1 MHSGV
6 WGSRPDICSQRAKE
20 KLAKSP
26 TNDNTKRDP
35 GIINSGAHDERKPS
49 DLSGGER
56 DGIEPEQGAYD
67 LFPTLGLFA
76 KEAGGE
82 IRDTPATRPGLE
94 GAN

>member
-56 DGIEPEQGAYD
+56 DGIELEPGIYD
-67 LFPTLGLFA
+67 LFPTPGLFA
-76 KEAGGE
+76 QEAGGG
-82 IRDTPATRPGLE
+82 IKDTSATLRELE
-94 GAN
+94 CAS